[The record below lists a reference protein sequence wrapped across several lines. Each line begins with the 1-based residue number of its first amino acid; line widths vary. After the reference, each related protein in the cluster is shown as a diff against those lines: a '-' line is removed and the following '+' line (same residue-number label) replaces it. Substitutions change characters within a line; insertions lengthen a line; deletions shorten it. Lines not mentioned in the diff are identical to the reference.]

1 MIVRFEIQQPQIQEI
16 IQKVKSITEYTHRS
30 TVASEKLREIQL
42 QMGLQPQLRLKQDI
56 ATRWHSTY
64 FMMRRFTE
72 VKEPLISTLALV
84 NTQLTAL
91 SLEEWKIINEVCEVL
106 QPFEEV
112 TVDLSLERFVADSKA
127 ILMAR
132 GLQRATAHRQKRSS
146 IHKPVR
152 EMIKILMAEL
162 TKRFGGIEQVNV
174 LAEAA
179 SLDLRFKKH
188 AIIHEKH
195 EQDAVTRVVGLVAV
209 ASRVARPPPLATP
222 STEEGKM
229 THPPIL
235 PRIQFL
241 WSGQILGE
249 SPA

>member
-1 MIVRFEIQQPQIQEI
+1 
-16 IQKVKSITEYTHRS
+16 
-30 TVASEKLREIQL
+30 
-42 QMGLQPQLRLKQDI
+42 MGLQPQLRLKQDI

-91 SLEEWKIINEVCEVL
+91 SLEEWKIINEACEVL

-112 TVDLSLERFVADSKA
+112 TVELSSERFVADSKA

-132 GLQRATAHRQKRSS
+132 GLQRVTAHRQRRSS

-152 EMIKILMAEL
+152 EMINILMAEL

-174 LAEAA
+174 LVEAVI
-179 SLDLRFKKH
+179 LDLRFKKTC
-188 AIIHEKH
+188 IH
-195 EQDAVTRVVGLVAV
+195 
-209 ASRVARPPPLATP
+209 S
-222 STEEGKM
+222 
-229 THPPIL
+229 
-235 PRIQFL
+235 
-241 WSGQILGE
+241 
-249 SPA
+249 